1 MHCELPRAI
10 GGTANEL
17 RTAQSRPAAFLLRRL
32 SISAR
37 RDRAGAAPCRAHI
50 CVNRRWMQAMHYLEL
65 ADGGRFELSL
75 LLLCEHPVGGA
86 GADAIDILCD
96 PAKMAAVLGSK
107 APRLPLSEAAL
118 QISPA
123 LIDLLK
129 RMLHHDPQQRPTARQ
144 VLEHEWMTTTPAISN
159 NEAHPCQTR

>member
-1 MHCELPRAI
+1 
-10 GGTANEL
+10 
-17 RTAQSRPAAFLLRRL
+17 
-32 SISAR
+32 
-37 RDRAGAAPCRAHI
+37 
-50 CVNRRWMQAMHYLEL
+50 MQAMHILGL

-75 LLLCEHPVGGA
+75 LLLCEHPVGGAGAAGA